1 MYSNRSD
8 LTDPPEPTDPTERT
22 EPPAPTTMGLRE
34 RKRLETRLRIEDEAT
49 RLFLDRSFDGVTLE
63 EICEAADISR
73 RTFFNYFSSKEHVA
87 VGKQPPLL
95 TKDGFDKLESFSP
108 AQGSLPQ
115 FLYDMLTKKRIE
127 EAKKSDNANLDPELA
142 ESIRWRR
149 SQIIKRFP
157 SLALTKL
164 ASYEKLRSDLA
175 EAVCKNFE
183 RHPHNR
189 STGMEA
195 MEEAHLIVTAATTVQ
210 WAAATSATRHG
221 RTLNSIKDFD
231 VALTGL
237 RQVFSA
243 IEPATL
249 KPPTDSTAEN
259 ISQKAQ
265 KTKEN
270 RP

>member
-1 MYSNRSD
+1 
-8 LTDPPEPTDPTERT
+8 
-22 EPPAPTTMGLRE
+22 MGLRE

-95 TKDGFDKLESFSP
+95 TKDDFDELESFSP
-108 AQGSLPQ
+108 TQGSLPQ
-115 FLYDMLTKKRIE
+115 YLYDMLTKKRLE
-127 EAKKSDNANLDPELA
+127 EAKRSDNANLDPKLA

-157 SLALTKL
+157 SLALAKL

-175 EAVCKNFE
+175 EAVCKNLE
-183 RHPHNR
+183 GHPDNR
-189 STGMEA
+189 STDMEA

-221 RTLNSIKDFD
+221 KPLTSTKDFD
-231 VALTGL
+231 IALAGL
-237 RQVFSA
+237 QKIFSA
-243 IEPATL
+243 IEPTTL
-249 KPPTDSTAEN
+249 EPPPQSTAEP
-259 ISQKAQ
+259 SQKPQ
-265 KTKEN
+265 EIKEN

>member
-1 MYSNRSD
+1 
-8 LTDPPEPTDPTERT
+8 
-22 EPPAPTTMGLRE
+22 MGLRE

-95 TKDGFDKLESFSP
+95 TKDDFNKLESFSP
-108 AQGSLPQ
+108 ARGSLPQ
-115 FLYDMLTKKRIE
+115 YLYAMLTKKRIE

-157 SLALTKL
+157 SLALAKL

-175 EAVCKNFE
+175 EAVCKNLE
-183 RHPHNR
+183 GHPGNR
-189 STGMEA
+189 STDMEA

-210 WAAATSATRHG
+210 WAAATSATRRG
-221 RTLNSIKDFD
+221 RTLNSTKDFD

-249 KPPTDSTAEN
+249 KPSTDSTAEN

-265 KTKEN
+265 KSKEN

>member
-1 MYSNRSD
+1 
-8 LTDPPEPTDPTERT
+8 
-22 EPPAPTTMGLRE
+22 MGLRE

-63 EICEAADISR
+63 EICDAADISR

-95 TKDGFDKLESFSP
+95 TENDFSDLENFTP
-108 AQGSLPQ
+108 TQGSLPQ
-115 FLYDMLTKKRIE
+115 YLYDMLTQKRIE
-127 EAKKSDNANLDPELA
+127 EARKSDNANLDPELA

-157 SLALTKL
+157 SLALAKL

-175 EAVCKNFE
+175 EAVSRNLKNN
-183 RHPHNR
+183 PCNR
-189 STGMEA
+189 STQLEA

-210 WAAATSATRHG
+210 WAAATSATRSG
-221 RTLNSIKDFD
+221 RTLTSTKDFD
-231 VALTGL
+231 IPLAGL
-237 RQVFSA
+237 QQIFA
-243 IEPATL
+243 GMKPTTTPTTTPATQ
-249 KPPTDSTAEN
+249 PIAEDN
-259 ISQKAQ
+259 SQNPQ
-265 KTKEN
+265 KE

>member
-1 MYSNRSD
+1 MTNSNCSD
-8 LTDPPEPTDPTERT
+8 TSDPTS
-22 EPPAPTTMGLRE
+22 MGLRE

-63 EICEAADISR
+63 DVCEAAGISR

-95 TKDGFDKLESFSP
+95 TKDDFDKLESFSP

-115 FLYDMLTKKRIE
+115 YLYDMLTKKRIE

-149 SQIIKRFP
+149 SQIIERFP
-157 SLALTKL
+157 SLALSKL
-164 ASYEKLRSDLA
+164 VSYEKLRSDLA
-175 EAVCKNFE
+175 EAVCKNLE
-183 RHPHNR
+183 SHPGNR
-189 STGMEA
+189 STDMEA

-210 WAAATSATRHG
+210 WAAATSAARRG
-221 RTLNSIKDFD
+221 RTLNSTKDFD
-231 VALTGL
+231 IALVGL
-237 RQVFSA
+237 QKIFSA
-243 IEPATL
+243 IEPAT
-249 KPPTDSTAEN
+249 PEPTAET
-259 ISQKAQ
+259 
-265 KTKEN
+265 TKEN